1 MRYFLLAC
9 LGSLYLLLIGC
20 NGAADG
26 SSLINPT
33 ATPTPT
39 STPISG
45 SNVAKITVD
54 SGPSGVSGALNIPY
68 VSVTLCVP
76 GTTTCTTVDHVLVD
90 TGSTGLRI
98 MASALNGVTLPAQNT
113 PASSGSAP
121 VTVPNVPMAE
131 CYQFADGYIW
141 GSVAKADIT
150 IGGETASGVQ
160 LQIIGDSSYPTV
172 PSGCSAGGSNE
183 STVADFG
190 ANGVIGLSNIVHDC
204 DTLGACDTTAN
215 TAFYYG
221 CSTPSNCQATTM
233 PIANQ
238 LVNPATLF
246 ATDNNGVMIVM
257 PSVGSTG
264 AASVS
269 GSLVF
274 GIGTA
279 SNNALSGVTQY
290 PTNYVGFLYMGIGS
304 TANSSGF
311 FDSGSNIY
319 FLPSTVASAC
329 ASGSNSAGP
338 DFFCPNTTLSPTVA
352 IAAYNTNRSPSTT
365 VTLSIANAT
374 SLFSSG
380 NIAYSN
386 IGGPN
391 SNPGIDLGFP
401 FNYGRSVYVG
411 FNSGSTPGFVAF

>member
-39 STPISG
+39 STPITG
-45 SNVAKITVD
+45 NNVASITVD
-54 SGPSGVSGALNIPY
+54 SGPSGVTGALNIPY
-68 VSVTLCVP
+68 VSVTVCVP
-76 GTTTCTTVDHVLVD
+76 GTSSCTTVDHVLVD

-98 MASALNGVTLPAQNT
+98 MASALNGLALPTQNT
-113 PASSGSAP
+113 PSTVS
-121 VTVPNVPMAE
+121 VPNVPMAE
-131 CYQFADGYIW
+131 CYKFADGFIW

-150 IGGETASGVQ
+150 VGSETASAVS
-160 LQIIGDSSYPTV
+160 LQVIGDSNFSTV
-172 PSGCSAGGSNE
+172 PTGCSNGGSNE
-183 STVADFG
+183 STVANFG

-215 TAFYYG
+215 AAFYYG
-221 CSTPSNCQATTM
+221 CSTASNCLATTM
-233 PIANQ
+233 PLASQ
-238 LVNPATLF
+238 VMNPATLF

-257 PSVGSTG
+257 PAIGSSG
-264 AASVS
+264 AASAT

-274 GIGTA
+274 GIGTQ

-290 PTNYVGFLYMGIGS
+290 TTNYAGVLYMGLGS
-304 TANSSGF
+304 SASSATSGGF
-311 FDSGSNIY
+311 FDTGSNIY
-319 FLPSTVASAC
+319 FLPSSVASAC
-329 ASGSNSAGP
+329 SSSPGQ
-338 DFFCPNTTLSPTVA
+338 DFFCPSTTLSTTVA
-352 IAAYNTNRSPSTT
+352 IAAYTSGKSPSTT

-374 SLFSSG
+374 SLFNNG
-380 NIAYSN
+380 NVAYN
-386 IGGPN
+386 NVGGPN
-391 SNPGIDLGFP
+391 SFSTIDLGFP

-411 FNSGSTPGFVAF
+411 FNSGSTPGYVAF